1 MDSYDKSYLDID
13 ELAKK
18 IEERIKE
25 LELQEKEEKK
35 KVTMAEEYSS
45 KEIEQSIQD
54 LDEIIKQIDARI
66 AEFEKE
72 EEKKK
77 AKPRELDLEDL
88 TRKINKRLEA
98 LDEIE
103 EDDLGKTLYD
113 LSEIS
118 AAINETI
125 KNLEAKRKKKKQQ
138 KAKYCDL
145 ARKKASKNGKK
156 TVKKPNK
163 KND

>member
-35 KVTMAEEYSS
+35 KITMAEEYSS

-66 AEFEKE
+66 AEFEE

-77 AKPRELDLEDL
+77 AKPKELDLEDL
-88 TRKINKRLEA
+88 TRKINKKLEA

-145 ARKKASKNGKK
+145 ARKKASKSGKK
-156 TVKKPNK
+156 SVKKTNK
-163 KND
+163 KKD

>member
-25 LELQEKEEKK
+25 LELQEKEENEKIINK
-35 KVTMAEEYSS
+35 EEYSS
-45 KEIEQSIQD
+45 KEIEKSIKD
-54 LDEIIKQIDARI
+54 LDDIIRQIDERI

-72 EEKKK
+72 EKMKEKQ
-77 AKPRELDLEDL
+77 LDLEDL
-88 TRKINKRLEA
+88 TKKINKKLEK
-98 LDEIE
+98 LDDIE
-103 EDDLGKTLYD
+103 EEDLGKTLYD

-138 KAKYCDL
+138 KAKYCDM
-145 ARKKASKNGKK
+145 ARKNASKK
-156 TVKKPNK
+156 TCKKPCNK
-163 KND
+163 KKNNDKK